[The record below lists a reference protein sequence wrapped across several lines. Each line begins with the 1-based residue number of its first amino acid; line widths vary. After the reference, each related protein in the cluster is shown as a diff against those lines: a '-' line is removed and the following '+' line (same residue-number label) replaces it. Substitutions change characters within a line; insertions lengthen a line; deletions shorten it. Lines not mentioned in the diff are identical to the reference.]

1 MGIEQ
6 HLVCLEQI
14 RPQEKRPAVRQF
26 DMRNLQLNALA
37 ADDGIVLTPIELE
50 CFAWAERQRN
60 EYASARR
67 LLLTLSIRP
76 PITGEG
82 RNPAIGTGK
91 AHRYQIGMKL
101 FHRSALLA

>member
-1 MGIEQ
+1 
-6 HLVCLEQI
+6 
-14 RPQEKRPAVRQF
+14 
-26 DMRNLQLNALA
+26 MRNLQLNALA

-82 RNPAIGTGK
+82 RP
-91 AHRYQIGMKL
+91 
-101 FHRSALLA
+101 